1 MRMSVSR
8 SMPKNTIS
16 RRRWTA
22 LLALTPLAAQTTTP
36 PSGSPVPPKSPATPE
51 QRMAKASEDIRRTSE
66 RLRNIEV
73 PMNVEP
79 AFSFKA

>member
-1 MRMSVSR
+1 
-8 SMPKNTIS
+8 
-16 RRRWTA
+16 
-22 LLALTPLAAQTTTP
+22 
-36 PSGSPVPPKSPATPE
+36 
-51 QRMAKASEDIRRTSE
+51 MAKASEDIRRTSE